1 MKKRIF
7 SAALALVMLL
17 GLLPAGTLTASA
29 ADNIA
34 SGTDWALDASGKLTI
49 SSDAGMQDWKDK
61 ENNNTNYFRVKNV
74 EIQYGVTS
82 IGKNAFNGYRNLT
95 SITMPESLISIGE
108 SAFSYCSNLT
118 SITIPKSVT
127 HIGYMAF
134 SDCDALSTVIMEGET
149 PPQFVVREG
158 ASPDRQYVFVRSG
171 FVKAGTKSIHVPAGK
186 EDVYK
191 TAWAEWADYIVD
203 HAHSWSS
210 DWTWNETHHWHECT
224 AASCPVTEDSGKNG
238 YGPHTW
244 DSDEDT
250 ACNGCGYIRIVHR
263 HPVCGNICGHDSAHA
278 TMSWKALDQA
288 SFTGGV
294 DGKPRPGSG
303 VTLESGQYKLAEG
316 YYCLVGN
323 VSLDKKIYINSSTV
337 DLCLNGHTLTSE
349 IAANSGTLNAIE
361 VSYNATLNLCDC
373 VGNGKIT
380 SNALYT
386 LEIKEDT
393 NSSANLYGGTV
404 DSPTGICVETRGN
417 LILDGA
423 TLTASNNYVIDAQAA
438 SAVVIKSGKVEGG
451 GANCVQMTSQA
462 TFAMTGGT
470 VTNTGSGNGLYISD
484 LGGAVSGGTIT
495 SKNGAGI
502 YLSGN
507 SLALSGAP
515 VITGGEADITIHADG
530 SITVGDDLTGNYSVF
545 RDNWQTKITEATPFA
560 FTTASSADHSSH
572 FTAAAK
578 MTGIA
583 VRNTGTGN
591 GQQVQLYMPH
601 NWSSGWSSNETN
613 HWHICHN
620 SAEQNCTITDYASCG
635 EEGAAYG
642 AHQWS
647 YETNSYQH
655 RKKCI
660 VCSYAENS
668 WTQHTWEND
677 QDTTCDI
684 CGYERS
690 VPLYGAVAVTGTP
703 KLGEKLTASV
713 TDAPQGVVLKYAWTI
728 TGGDGTVL
736 SGTDAYTPT
745 ANDVGKTLTVT
756 VTTDDPRYS
765 GALSAVTSA
774 VAKGDQAAPVG
785 IFTITDAADG
795 QSKGVIVITG
805 DASMLEYR
813 LKSTDGS
820 DPAWAAATSSNEL
833 TAGTYEFRYKETATH
848 NASPATEVQVRVLG
862 PDAKRL
868 TIGTITHGT
877 VEKRRDMVNPGD
889 PVTLAVKP
897 ADGYELTDIAAIYN
911 DGTADK
917 IITPTVKPD
926 NAQQYTFTMPNAD
939 VTVTATFTAIVYTIN
954 YQWANV
960 ADGSFTVED
969 GTITLATPTRENYI
983 LTGWAFAEN
992 GAVIENVTAAVL
1004 AAQAAARTV
1013 KLYPIWTENE
1023 TPPPEGETKGEVE
1036 VKPGTPAVSADK
1048 EVLKELAEEVQQGS
1062 DTVTVRL
1069 TVEKLDDPADKDELE
1084 SVISGDKVLYLDLAL
1099 LKQVNDSAPEAIT
1112 NASRVLE
1119 IAVDFDFT
1127 GKKDVAVYRK
1137 HGGNDAEELAA
1148 LSTRPAGSYTDGTF
1162 FASSGNGK
1170 VYIYTSKFSTYAIGY
1185 TTASQTAYTLT
1196 VNGGTGSGSYAAGTT
1211 VNISAVIPSGK
1222 RFTGWTGAAVTN
1234 SSSANTTLVMPAQNT
1249 TVTANFQN
1257 ISGGGG
1263 GWSGPTAY
1271 PIEIPGTDGGKVTAS
1286 PKNAASGT
1294 TVTLTLIPDEGYEA
1308 GGVTVT
1314 DRSGKQIAV
1323 TVKGDGSY
1331 TFTMPGGK
1339 VTVTGVFIKIAGGYK
1354 DCPKDSTCPIWPYTD
1369 ASATAWYHDGVH
1381 YCLEHNLMVG
1391 VGAYAFA
1398 PDGTTSRAM
1407 IAVILWRLE
1416 GSPVVN
1422 YVQPFDDVAEGTWY
1436 TEAIRWAAAGGVVSG
1451 YGDGT
1456 FGPGDP
1462 VTREQLAVMLWRY
1475 AGSPAASQELN
1486 FTDTHRISGY
1496 ALEAVR
1502 WAAENGILSGYSDR
1516 RADPR
1521 GLATRA
1527 QTAAMIMR
1535 FCARK

>member
-1 MKKRIF
+1 MKKRVF
-7 SAALALVMLL
+7 SGLLALTMLL
-17 GLLPAGTLTASA
+17 SLLPTA
-29 ADNIA
+29 
-34 SGTDWALDASGKLTI
+34 
-49 SSDAGMQDWKDK
+49 
-61 ENNNTNYFRVKNV
+61 
-74 EIQYGVTS
+74 
-82 IGKNAFNGYRNLT
+82 
-95 SITMPESLISIGE
+95 
-108 SAFSYCSNLT
+108 
-118 SITIPKSVT
+118 
-127 HIGYMAF
+127 
-134 SDCDALSTVIMEGET
+134 
-149 PPQFVVREG
+149 
-158 ASPDRQYVFVRSG
+158 
-171 FVKAGTKSIHVPAGK
+171 
-186 EDVYK
+186 
-191 TAWAEWADYIVD
+191 AWAEEGGAS
-203 HAHSWSS
+203 HS
-210 DWTWNETHHWHECT
+210 
-224 AASCPVTEDSGKNG
+224 
-238 YGPHTW
+238 
-244 DSDEDT
+244 
-250 ACNGCGYIRIVHR
+250 
-263 HPVCGNICGHDSAHA
+263 HPVCGASCTHA
-278 TMSWKALDQA
+278 VTDPHGAVTWTALTQD
-288 SFTGGV
+288 SFTGGA
-294 DGKPRPGSG
+294 DSGPKEGSG
-303 VTLESGQYKLAEG
+303 VTLNFAGTGYILAAGSYYLTGDITVGKEIRITEGTGSG
-316 YYCLVGN
+316 
-323 VSLDKKIYINSSTV
+323 TV
-337 DLCLNGHTLTSE
+337 NLCLNGHTFTSTVTGNPA
-349 IAANSGTLNAIE
+349 ITVPDNVTLW
-361 VSYNATLNLCDC
+361 LCDC
-373 VGNGKIT
+373 QSGGKIASGADILLKIGT
-380 SNALYT
+380 KPGAAA
-386 LEIKEDT
+386 
-393 NSSANLYGGTV
+393 ANLYGGTLE
-404 DSPTGICVETRGN
+404 SSGGNCCVQVYSKLT
-417 LILDGA
+417 LDGA
-423 TLTASNNYVIDAQAA
+423 TLKARGYAIDTVTN
-438 SAVVIKSGKVEGG
+438 SSVTIKSGTVESSNTKQNQAYGVH
-451 GANCVQMTSQA
+451 VQTA
-462 TFAMTGGT
+462 DFTMTGGEIKHT
-470 VTNTGSGNGLYISD
+470 ANGEAAVYFVTSG
-484 LGGAVSGGTIT
+484 GGTISGGTIT
-495 SKNGAGI
+495 SMGNYGISLDTNGTVTLSGSPTISGKTAGI
-502 YLSGN
+502 AIGYAGL
-507 SLALSGAP
+507 
-515 VITGGEADITIHADG
+515 
-530 SITVGDDLTGNYSVF
+530 ITVGEGLAGKYTVYKTGSSS
-545 RDNWQTKITEATPFA
+545 ITEPNPFP
-560 FTTASSADHSSH
+560 FTTASNADHSALFSPVP
-572 FTAAAK
+572 
-578 MTGIA
+578 TGMA
-583 VRNTGTGN
+583 GVGVRNSGTGSAQKVELYREHDYDRSWTYDADQHWKACSN
-591 GQQVQLYMPH
+591 PGCTAPKNDLANHDKVWNPHGQTQHWQMCTVC
-601 NWSSGWSSNETN
+601 GWTGERTDHAGAGKWVTN
-613 HWHICHN
+613 DKAHWKLC
-620 SAEQNCTITDYASCG
+620 SCG
-635 EEGAAYG
+635 SQKSMDLAL
-642 AHQWS
+642 HS
-647 YETNSYQH
+647 YD
-655 RKKCI
+655 
-660 VCSYAENS
+660 
-668 WTQHTWEND
+668 ND
-677 QDTTCDI
+677 QDADCNI
-684 CGYERS
+684 CGYTRA
-690 VPLYGAVAVTGTP
+690 VPLTGTVTVAGTP

-713 TDAPQGVVLKYAWTI
+713 TDAPQGVALKYAWTI

-756 VTTDDPRYS
+756 VTTDDTRYTGS
-765 GALSAVTSA
+765 LSAVTSA

-785 IFTITDAADG
+785 IFTITDAADE

-820 DPAWAAATSSNEL
+820 DPAWAAAASSNEL

-1084 SVISGDKVLYLDLAL
+1084 SVISGDKDKVLYLDLAL

-1162 FASSGNGK
+1162 FAASGNGK

-1211 VNISAVIPSGK
+1211 VNISAVIPGGK
-1222 RFTGWTGAAVTN
+1222 RFTGWTGAVVTN

-1314 DRSGKQIAV
+1314 DRSGKQVAV
-1323 TVKGDGSY
+1323 TVKGDGIY
-1331 TFTMPGGK
+1331 TFTMPSGK

-1436 TEAIRWAAAGGVVSG
+1436 AEAIRWAAAGGVVSG